1 MKTMKHF
8 YFVEE
13 ETGEEFLV
21 GAYTFAAAHE
31 IAEDVAE
38 SIAKRYA
45 IHPELSYEYEMTD
58 DEAEESGL
66 DEY

>member
-1 MKTMKHF
+1 MKHF
-8 YFVEE
+8 YFIEE

-21 GAYTFAAAHE
+21 GARTLAEAQAA
-31 IAEDVAE
+31 AEDVAD

-45 IHPELSYEYEMTD
+45 VHPDLSYEYEMTD
-58 DEAEESGL
+58 EEAEDSGL